1 MPIIVHDDKHLFEIQ
16 TARTSY
22 VFGVNEKGILQHLYW
37 GETIAAL
44 DCARRLRSRSHSSFD
59 AEVERECEEFSFWGG
74 VGYVEPSLK
83 VLFSDQVRDLRM
95 VFEDYRIESEDGR
108 ESLVLTLQDAHYKL
122 KVKLYYRIL
131 PELDLIE
138 RYAEAVNEGED
149 DIVLESI
156 QSAAWTMPDMAR
168 SRMTHVAGSWAGEY
182 QLRETN
188 LSEGKKTI
196 ESRRGFTGP
205 HANPWFAI
213 DDGSACES
221 KGNVWYGALGWS
233 GNWKI
238 VAEKTIFNHV
248 RVTGGIHD
256 FDSVWLLRQGE
267 SFSTPVFVGGYSSS
281 GFGGMS
287 RTLHRYQREH
297 ILPAS
302 AERKVLYNSWE
313 ATTFDVNAEEQI
325 ELARKAAR
333 MGVER
338 FVVDDGWFGKRNS
351 DRAGL
356 GDWEV
361 NPDKFPEGLDAL
373 IREVNGLG
381 MDFGI
386 WVEPESVNP
395 DSELYRS
402 HPDWVYH
409 FPTRTGTQLRNQ
421 LLLNLAKPEVKRYI
435 IDFMTRLLGSHHI
448 AFIKWDMNRTITE
461 PGLQGFPPEQQKEIW
476 IRHVRSLY
484 DIWAELRA
492 AFPHVEF
499 ETCAGGGARIDF
511 GMLRFADQAWPSDNT
526 DAFDRLHIQEGF
538 SYVYSPQIMMCWVT
552 DSPNGMNARRLPLS
566 FRFRSAMTGALGIG
580 GNLRE
585 WTDSEIEEAA
595 SHIAAYKEIRHLVQ
609 SGKQYRLA
617 SIRHSSLAAVQYVNE
632 DQTES
637 VIFVFLHAQQFG
649 RQSQLKL
656 QGLDGSSLY
665 EVMVGTDESV
675 LLHGSTLMHAG
686 IPLQLRGDFDSA
698 MIRIKARE
706 GTHE

>member
-1 MPIIVHDDKHLFEIQ
+1 MPIIVHEDKHLFEIQ

-44 DCARRLRSRSHSSFD
+44 DCAHRLRSRSHSSFD

-74 VGYVEPSLK
+74 VGYSEPSLK
-83 VLFSDQVRDLRM
+83 VQFSDQVRDLKT
-95 VFEDYRIESEDGR
+95 VFEGYRIEKDKGLEC
-108 ESLVLTLQDAHYKL
+108 LILILKDAFYNL
-122 KVKLYYRIL
+122 KVNLYYRII

-138 RYAEAVNEGED
+138 RYAEAVNTGED
-149 DIVLESI
+149 DIVLESF
-156 QSAAWTMPDMAR
+156 QSAAWTMPYMPQ

-182 QLRETN
+182 QLRETV
-188 LSEGKKTI
+188 LSEGKKII

-205 HANPWFAI
+205 HANPWFAM
-213 DDGSACES
+213 DDGSAAES
-221 KGNVWYGALGWS
+221 VGEVWFGALGWS

-238 VAEKTIFNHV
+238 VAEKTIFEHV

-256 FDSVWLLRQGE
+256 FDSQWMLRPGE
-267 SFSTPVFVGGYSSS
+267 SFMTPVFVGGYSSS

-287 RTLHRYQREH
+287 RTLHTYQREY
-297 ILPAS
+297 ILPTEAK
-302 AERKVLYNSWE
+302 RKVLYNSWE
-313 ATTFDVNAEEQI
+313 ATTFDVHAGEQI
-325 ELARKAAR
+325 ELAKKAAK

-356 GDWEV
+356 GDWDV
-361 NPDKFPEGLDAL
+361 NPDKFPSGLDAL
-373 IREVNGLG
+373 IREVNDLG

-395 DSELYRS
+395 DSELYRN

-421 LLLNLAKPEVKRYI
+421 LVLNLAKPEVKQYI
-435 IDFMTRLLGSHHI
+435 IDFMTRLLSSHPI

-461 PGLQGFPPEQQKEIW
+461 PGLQGFPQEQQREIW
-476 IRHVRSLY
+476 IRHVQSLY

-492 AFPHVEF
+492 KFPNVEF

-526 DAFDRLHIQEGF
+526 DAFDRLRIQEGF
-538 SYVYSPQIMMCWVT
+538 TYVYSPQIMMCWVT
-552 DSPNGMNARRLPLS
+552 DSPNGMNGRKLPLS
-566 FRFRSAMTGALGIG
+566 FRFHSAMTGALGIG

-585 WTDSEIEEAA
+585 WADSEIDEAA
-595 SHIAAYKEIRHLVQ
+595 VHITSYKEIRHLVQ
-609 SGKQYRLA
+609 VGKQYRL
-617 SIRHSSLAAVQYVNE
+617 SSLRHSKLAAVQYVN
-632 DQTES
+632 DDHSDS
-637 VIFVFLHAQQFG
+637 VVFVFLHAQQFG
-649 RQSQLKL
+649 RHSQLKL
-656 QGLDGSSLY
+656 QGLAGG
-665 EVMVGTDESV
+665 MVYDVEGLSKETV
-675 LLHGSTLMHAG
+675 QLHGSTLMKAG
-686 IPLQLRGDFDSA
+686 IPLNMRGDFDSV